1 MVGQIGFDGTGK
13 DQINKFVRLVRMNTK
28 FCLIKTMFNSQEE
41 ANSITRQLLNKHLI
55 VSGQIK
61 KDIHSIYFWDN
72 KIQSDKEIELTYF
85 TEIRLKEE
93 VFAYIKSKHSYDV
106 CELICIPIID
116 ISEEFAT
123 WISDYIK

>member
-1 MVGQIGFDGTGK
+1 
-13 DQINKFVRLVRMNTK
+13 MNTK
-28 FCLIKTMFNSQEE
+28 FCLIKTMFNSEEE

-55 VSGQIK
+55 VSGQMK

-72 KIQSDKEIELTYF
+72 KIQSDKEIELTCF

-116 ISEEFAT
+116 ISEEFAI

>member
-1 MVGQIGFDGTGK
+1 
-13 DQINKFVRLVRMNTK
+13 MNTK
-28 FCLIKTMFNSQEE
+28 FCLIKTMFNSEEE

-72 KIQSDKEIELTYF
+72 KIQSDKEIELTCF